1 MEKEMQLIFLSETS
15 IYLVSVSFYILM
27 ISLRFKT
34 KVCFE
39 FFSSIAFETV
49 QSQTEENQKIFSISN
64 FSNFW
69 KYRNKFQYQLKKNV
83 YDELPIISE

>member
-15 IYLVSVSFYILM
+15 VYLVNASFYILM

-39 FFSSIAFETV
+39 FFSSIAFETI
-49 QSQTEENQKIFSISN
+49 QSQTEEKQKIFSFSN

-69 KYRNKFQYQLKKNV
+69 KYRDKFQYQLKKNV
-83 YDELPIISE
+83 YDELPRISE

>member
-27 ISLRFKT
+27 IFLRFKT

-39 FFSSIAFETV
+39 FFSSIAFETI
-49 QSQTEENQKIFSISN
+49 QSQTEEKQKIFS

-69 KYRNKFQYQLKKNV
+69 KYRDKFQYQLKKNV
-83 YDELPIISE
+83 YDELPRISE